1 MKALIIEDKL
11 PDFKRI
17 RFLFELQ
24 FPEIKIKGP
33 LTSVN
38 QVRSYFAT
46 APKLDFILAGIKLVD
61 GTVFEAFSSLKMK
74 IPVIFVTACKELAL
88 GAFKYNGLDYLLKPV
103 DIDEFT
109 SAVTKIL
116 TRNEGS
122 QQESLATLPTRDT
135 AKYRKRFLCPY
146 KDGFV
151 ICRTTEVSHISL
163 DFGIVKLHLMQG
175 DSHPIDLTM
184 DELEAQLE
192 PEMFFRANRQ
202 HIIQINSIHRLIN
215 YWNRRIKVEL
225 AGFPEVEVIVSKE
238 KSAELKKWLDK

>member
-1 MKALIIEDKL
+1 MNALIIEDKL
-11 PDFKRI
+11 PDFNQI
-17 RFLFELQ
+17 RYLFELQ
-24 FPEIKIKGP
+24 FPEIKIEGP
-33 LTSVN
+33 LTSVD
-38 QVRSYFAT
+38 QARSYFTT
-46 APKLDFILAGIKLVD
+46 APKPDFILAGIKLAD
-61 GTVFEAFSSLKMK
+61 GMVFEAFSDLKIK
-74 IPVIFVTACKELAL
+74 IPVIFVTAYKELAL

-109 SAVTKIL
+109 SVVNKIL
-116 TRNEGS
+116 NRNKGS
-122 QQESLATLPTRDT
+122 QQDNLTTLPTIDT
-135 AKYRKRFLCPY
+135 DKYRKRFLCPY

-175 DSHPIDLTM
+175 DSYPIDLTM
-184 DELEAQLE
+184 DELEIQLE

-202 HIIQINSIHRLIN
+202 HIIQIDSIHRLIN

-225 AGFPEVEVIVSKE
+225 TGFPEVEVIVSKE